1 MQLKTRGQST
11 MANKTIEPDQLDDL
25 AAMAGLSIREANK
38 TQVAALLKSTRE
50 AVIRRANV
58 LPIEAPPAL
67 SFDSR

>member
-1 MQLKTRGQST
+1 

-25 AAMAGLSIREANK
+25 AAMAGLSIREADK
-38 TQVAALLKSTRE
+38 TQIAALLKSTRE
-50 AVIRRANV
+50 AVMRRANV

>member
-1 MQLKTRGQST
+1 